1 MTNEGEAQAQEM
13 LQVINQKLG
22 NLELTLHAL
31 LSVLEKN
38 DMVDEEDIQEEA
50 QEVVEAIQNGGV
62 QDGEE

>member
-50 QEVVEAIQNGGV
+50 QEIVEAIQNGGV